1 VFCIIILKQV
11 QNKKGGMEMPTYEY
25 LCENCQKEFSMIL
38 SFSEHEK
45 GDIFCPECKSKQVKQ
60 LISTFV
66 AQTSKKS

>member
-1 VFCIIILKQV
+1 
-11 QNKKGGMEMPTYEY
+11 MEMPTYEY

-45 GDIFCPECKSKQVKQ
+45 GDIICPECNSKQVKQ

-66 AQTSKKS
+66 AQTRKKS